1 MIGST
6 CLIVY
11 MRTFFFKHAPLKQVR
26 IKGIQVPFTNEQWRR
41 AIRQKNRLWKCF
53 IRERTDTNYE
63 LYKRQRNICT
73 SLRRKAI
80 KTFFDKK
87 SESENP
93 REFWDTYR
101 PFLHSRKST
110 QANDIILK
118 EHDVVITDKKQ
129 IAELFNSYFVNIADG
144 VPEIT
149 EQIYGKGFDAHPSI
163 QAILNE

>member
-1 MIGST
+1 MYLHLFNVSS
-6 CLIVY
+6 LN
-11 MRTFFFKHAPLKQVR
+11 
-26 IKGIQVPFTNEQWRR
+26 QVPFMNEQWRK
-41 AIRQKNRLWKCF
+41 AVRQKNRSWKRF

-129 IAELFNSYFVNIADG
+129 MAELFNSYFANIADG

-149 EQIYGKGFDAHPSI
+149 E
-163 QAILNE
+163 

>member
-1 MIGST
+1 MYLHLFNVSS
-6 CLIVY
+6 LN
-11 MRTFFFKHAPLKQVR
+11 
-26 IKGIQVPFTNEQWRR
+26 QVPFMNEQWRK
-41 AIRQKNRLWKCF
+41 AVRQKNRLWKRF

-80 KTFFDKK
+80 KTFFDNK

-93 REFWDTYR
+93 REFWDTYC

-110 QANDIILK
+110 QANDITLK

-129 IAELFNSYFVNIADG
+129 MAELFNSYFANIADG

-149 EQIYGKGFDAHPSI
+149 E
-163 QAILNE
+163 

>member
-1 MIGST
+1 M
-6 CLIVY
+6 
-11 MRTFFFKHAPLKQVR
+11 
-26 IKGIQVPFTNEQWRR
+26 NEQWRK
-41 AIRQKNRLWKCF
+41 AVRQKNRLWKRF
-53 IRERTDTNYE
+53 IRERTDANYE

-129 IAELFNSYFVNIADG
+129 MAELFNSYFANIADG

-149 EQIYGKGFDAHPSI
+149 E
-163 QAILNE
+163 